1 MWNATGIL
9 MCIMTLIFS
18 LALVIVSF
26 SIGLDIARSE
36 KSKSEK
42 KVTFYRSAY
51 IKATAMIFI
60 AIIWLISSVNTRLRE
75 EAHDFGIS
83 DKMCVEIGAESGW
96 SESDVRDYLTITAR
110 NGGSVEAA
118 IAHIKGED

>member
-42 KVTFYRSAY
+42 KATFYRSAY

-75 EAHDFGIS
+75 EAHDNS
-83 DKMCVEIGAESGW
+83 
-96 SESDVRDYLTITAR
+96 
-110 NGGSVEAA
+110 
-118 IAHIKGED
+118 

>member
-9 MCIMTLIFS
+9 MCIMTIVFS
-18 LALVIVSF
+18 LALISVPI

-36 KSKSEK
+36 KSKNEK
-42 KVTFYRSAY
+42 KATFYRSAY

-83 DKMCVEIGAESGW
+83 DNMCVEISAESGW
-96 SESDVRDYLTITAR
+96 SESDVRDYLTITVK
-110 NGGSVEAA
+110 NSGNVEAA
-118 IAHIKGED
+118 IAHIKGEE